1 MTGICEAGKCLY
13 NGERKLF
20 QVKSTT
26 LSSEKLASEE
36 LSSEDTLDC
45 SSFCDFFQHFLQ
57 ILAACWS
64 QQGSLLGLKYV
75 APVAQIIMSHIF
87 CKVSPLFYSISVF
100 IYSGN
105 GF

>member
-75 APVAQIIMSHIF
+75 FGMYRETIGHQIYAHARDYMI
-87 CKVSPLFYSISVF
+87 
-100 IYSGN
+100 
-105 GF
+105 